1 MEWYTPV
8 EINSSAWKIAPTDNI
23 LCIGSCFADNIGRKF
38 EEALFSITCNPY
50 GVMYNPISIL
60 HSLTRWLT
68 DTTEQPDVVILTLGT
83 NHVYRLKRTGEI
95 VDNCKK
101 QPQNWFQEEELS
113 VADCAKALEE
123 AIQQVKNRNA
133 NAKIVLTVSPIRYQK
148 YGFHGSQLSKATLLL
163 ATHELVKAG
172 TADYFPAYE
181 IMNDA
186 LRDYRFY
193 AEDMLHP
200 TRQAVNY
207 IWEAF
212 SKAYFS
218 AKTHD
223 YLREWQPIK
232 AALNHRPFDAESDA
246 YKAFRA
252 KAEEQKQALLKKW
265 KG

>member
-1 MEWYTPV
+1 
-8 EINSSAWKIAPTDNI
+8 
-23 LCIGSCFADNIGRKF
+23 
-38 EEALFSITCNPY
+38 
-50 GVMYNPISIL
+50 MYNPISIL

-163 ATHELVKAG
+163 ATHELVKALISAEKDVQYIEIESSHG
-172 TADYFPAYE
+172 HDAFLMEDEPYLKAVRAYIDNIHKE
-181 IMNDA
+181 LA
-186 LRDYRFY
+186 H
-193 AEDMLHP
+193 E
-200 TRQAVNY
+200 
-207 IWEAF
+207 
-212 SKAYFS
+212 S
-218 AKTHD
+218 A
-223 YLREWQPIK
+223 
-232 AALNHRPFDAESDA
+232 
-246 YKAFRA
+246 
-252 KAEEQKQALLKKW
+252 
-265 KG
+265 